1 MSVRN
6 WLRLCVVLPLIA
18 GSLGV
23 SAAEVSNPEEE
34 IRYRQSVMNVMG
46 RARAEIQAMIKS
58 GNYDAAV
65 ATSNANL
72 LVLLA
77 PLSAR
82 GYGPGTEKGA
92 PTKAELKIWKEP
104 AKYKQSHDKMLLEVA
119 KLPKAAANKDAMKEA
134 VGNLAKACKGCHDA
148 YALSEFR
155 N

>member
-1 MSVRN
+1 MSGSQ
-6 WLRLCVVLPLIA
+6 WLLSLFAFPLLV
-18 GSLGV
+18 GSFGAQ
-23 SAAEVSNPEEE
+23 AAEVSNPEEE

-46 RARAEIQAMIKS
+46 RARSEIQAMIKS
-58 GNYDAAV
+58 GKYDPAV
-65 ATSNANL
+65 AATNANL

-92 PTKAELKIWKEP
+92 PTKADLKLWKEP
-104 AKYKQSHDKMLLEVA
+104 VKYKQAQDKMLAEVG
-119 KLPKAAANKDAMKEA
+119 KLPKLAANKDAMKEA
-134 VGNLAKACKGCHDA
+134 LGDLGKTCKACHDA